1 MRRTLAR
8 HAALTLLLTC
18 AISARAQ
25 DASSSA
31 SRVVSV
37 TLHPGS
43 AVVERVA
50 QVAAGSKRLEL
61 IGLPIQFD
69 AQSLRVYADPGIR
82 VGEVSVLEQSAT
94 HSRSA
99 RVAELEARIEALGD
113 QIAGLDVERQ
123 ASQLQTDYLKHLSTP
138 GEAGKPAAIDAQKLG
153 AMLEGI
159 RRGAA
164 DALARVQRV
173 EVRKRALD
181 KQMQALQ
188 RDLERLQ
195 AGSKDTRQVTINLS
209 AERAGQVRIEYLVTQ
224 AGWRPTYRA
233 ALDSKTATLDLER
246 EAVIAQSTG
255 EDWTDVKLRLSTR
268 RPTQAAQGGEPRTW
282 NISLID
288 PRAMDSNQRSYL
300 PASAPAALAEKS
312 ESLRKRDNAPL
323 FEIAEAHNEF
333 DTVYELAGSIS
344 LPADGRKVTVSLA
357 HQKLPAQLAVQVAP
371 RIETAAYW
379 VAEAERPD
387 GAWPAGPMQLVRD
400 GSVVGSVA
408 WNASAQERIR
418 LPFGRDDLVQVKIET
433 PKQTSGKSGFLE
445 TRNTRLLSS
454 TYAISS
460 RHAQSVRLLV
470 LESTPVGTDE
480 QIKVDASFEPK
491 PGINDWDK
499 RSGVVAWETNLP
511 AKGKFSI
518 GLNYKVTWPKEREL
532 RGLP

>member
-1 MRRTLAR
+1 M
-8 HAALTLLLTC
+8 
-18 AISARAQ
+18 
-25 DASSSA
+25 
-31 SRVVSV
+31 
-37 TLHPGS
+37 
-43 AVVERVA
+43 
-50 QVAAGSKRLEL
+50 
-61 IGLPIQFD
+61 
-69 AQSLRVYADPGIR
+69 QSYR
-82 VGEVSVLEQSAT
+82 
-94 HSRSA
+94 
-99 RVAELEARIEALGD
+99 
-113 QIAGLDVERQ
+113 
-123 ASQLQTDYLKHLSTP
+123 
-138 GEAGKPAAIDAQKLG
+138 KL
-153 AMLEGI
+153 
-159 RRGAA
+159 
-164 DALARVQRV
+164 V
-173 EVRKRALD
+173 
-181 KQMQALQ
+181 
-188 RDLERLQ
+188 
-195 AGSKDTRQVTINLS
+195 
-209 AERAGQVRIEYLVTQ
+209 
-224 AGWRPTYRA
+224 
-233 ALDSKTATLDLER
+233 
-246 EAVIAQSTG
+246 
-255 EDWTDVKLRLSTR
+255 
-268 RPTQAAQGGEPRTW
+268 
-282 NISLID
+282 
-288 PRAMDSNQRSYL
+288 
-300 PASAPAALAEKS
+300 S

-379 VAEAERPD
+379 VAEAGRPE